1 MIVGNATEN
10 ANNQA
15 FNQMLIRLG
24 TKPIL
29 KMVMTNDMMQN
40 ISNAIKKEKKSGDVC
55 DQSYKT
61 RLGPYLLI
69 SCRRE
74 QMCLDRYLQDFSL

>member
-29 KMVMTNDMMQN
+29 KMVMTNDMMQD
-40 ISNAIKKEKKSGDVC
+40 ISNAIKKEK
-55 DQSYKT
+55 T
-61 RLGPYLLI
+61 I
-69 SCRRE
+69 W
-74 QMCLDRYLQDFSL
+74 